1 MWYFRLAEEPS
12 VPPGQLTSLGVGNP
26 NCRPDSAHLQIC
38 KMTAKGLYYEQRS
51 PNGSAASA
59 QPSPQVTTGW
69 GHPFVCSTPFC
80 PPRPLLWRAPF
91 PHSRLGAGPHAHAG
105 YPNRERVHTGM
116 EPSHG
121 MDWGRGVP
129 RDWLLGFSCDSNGPI
144 LLSEGFLT

>member
-38 KMTAKGLYYEQRS
+38 KMPAKGLYYEQRS

-69 GHPFVCSTPFC
+69 GHPSVCSTLLPTQPPPLESTFPPFQDGGRTTC
-80 PPRPLLWRAPF
+80 TCWV
-91 PHSRLGAGPHAHAG
+91 SQLGACTHKDGTISWNGLGARGPQGLAAQ
-105 YPNRERVHTGM
+105 
-116 EPSHG
+116 
-121 MDWGRGVP
+121 
-129 RDWLLGFSCDSNGPI
+129 L
-144 LLSEGFLT
+144 FL